1 MPMDFE
7 ACWHHAL
14 GVKLQ
19 SRLTRSTLRSVLRRY
34 REPQRSYHDLAHLD
48 QILTLAQQ
56 QQWTHPKDS
65 LLTLFYHDA
74 IYDPLRQ
81 DNEQQSAHLAEAQ
94 LSSWLT
100 DSRIARIKG
109 WILATQQHICPVDDR
124 DLAQILDIDRAIL
137 AADPMLYDAYAVQI
151 RQEYAHIED
160 ERFQY
165 HRMAFLNRM
174 LCRTHL
180 FCTEILGVDAE
191 SRARQNIQRELL
203 MLKAQPMLSHD

>member
-7 ACWHHAL
+7 ECWHQAL

-34 REPQRSYHDLAHLD
+34 REPQRSYHDLVHLD
-48 QILTLAQQ
+48 HILSLAQQ
-56 QQWTHPKDS
+56 QQWVHPKDS

-94 LSSWLT
+94 LSCWLT
-100 DSRIARIKG
+100 DSRIARIKS
-109 WILATQQHICPVDDR
+109 WILATQQHLCPTNDP

-137 AADPMLYDAYAVQI
+137 AAEPSRYDAYAAQI

-160 ERFQY
+160 DLFRQ
-165 HRMAFLNRM
+165 HRTVFLNRM
-174 LCRTHL
+174 LCRPQL
-180 FCTEILGVDAE
+180 FYTTILGSEAE
-191 SRARQNIQRELL
+191 ALARLNIQREIGLL
-203 MLKAQPMLSHD
+203 KLTA

>member
-7 ACWHHAL
+7 AYWHQAL

-48 QILTLAQQ
+48 QILLLAQQ

-65 LLTLFYHDA
+65 VLALFYHDA

-100 DSRIARIKG
+100 DVRVARIKG
-109 WILATQQHICPVDDR
+109 WILATQQHICPENDR
-124 DLAQILDIDRAIL
+124 DLAQILDIDRSIL
-137 AADPMLYDAYAVQI
+137 AAESQVYDAYALHI

-160 ERFQY
+160 ERFQHY
-165 HRMAFLNRM
+165 RKAFLNQM
-174 LCRTHL
+174 LCRSHL
-180 FCTEILGVDAE
+180 FCTDILGIDAE
-191 SRARQNIQRELL
+191 SRARQNIQRELA
-203 MLKAQPMLSHD
+203 MLELPDA

>member
-7 ACWHHAL
+7 ACWHQAL
-14 GVKLQ
+14 GVKSA

-34 REPQRSYHDLAHLD
+34 REPQRHYHDVLHLER
-48 QILTLAQQ
+48 ILSLAQQ
-56 QQWTHPKDS
+56 QQWAHPKDS

-94 LSSWLT
+94 LSCWLT
-100 DSRIARIKG
+100 DSRVARIKG
-109 WILATQQHICPVDDR
+109 WILATQQHLCPEHDQ

-137 AADPMLYDAYAVQI
+137 AAAPEIYLVYAQQI

-165 HRMAFLNRM
+165 HRAEFLRQMLNRP
-174 LCRTHL
+174 HV
-180 FCTEILGVDAE
+180 FCTQILGVDAD
-191 SRARQNIQRELL
+191 SRARQNIQHELA
-203 MLKAQPMLSHD
+203 MLKSMAV